1 MPILKTEI
9 LGSIIEI
16 NYEEKEKNK
25 LLEIIE
31 KFNDRLLDF
40 KSLEGK
46 VSINKIMLLAALKA
60 EDQIVDLL
68 NEVSNKEKENIN
80 NKNQSLKINDLNQE
94 IIKLKDNINELNNE
108 NLTLENLN
116 SRAFGELDNIEKH
129 LRNLINKI
137 IAQNN
142 EEN

>member
-31 KFNDRLLDF
+31 KFNDRLLGF
-40 KSLEGK
+40 KNLEGK

-68 NEVSNKEKENIN
+68 NEVSNKEKENI
-80 NKNQSLKINDLNQE
+80 
-94 IIKLKDNINELNNE
+94 
-108 NLTLENLN
+108 
-116 SRAFGELDNIEKH
+116 
-129 LRNLINKI
+129 INK
-137 IAQNN
+137 
-142 EEN
+142 